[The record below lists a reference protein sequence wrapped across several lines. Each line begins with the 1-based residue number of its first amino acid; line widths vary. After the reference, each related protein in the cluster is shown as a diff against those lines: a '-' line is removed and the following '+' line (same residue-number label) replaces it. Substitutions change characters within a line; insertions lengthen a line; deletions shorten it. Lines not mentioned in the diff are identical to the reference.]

1 MIPVRTMKHIPQ
13 MREIPH
19 LNPQR
24 LGNLHE
30 LTVAPLDKARE
41 MAIDGCQGYPHLPS
55 QCQALLTENLELSP
69 RLQALKSLAKL
80 SAMESRDTSPN
91 EQAHSLYT
99 LKFLN

>member
-30 LTVAPLDKARE
+30 TIAPLDKARE
-41 MAIDGCQGYPHLPS
+41 TAINSLQGYPYLPS
-55 QCQALLTENLELSP
+55 QGQALVRGKPGTFTPTSNLKILN
-69 RLQALKSLAKL
+69 Q
-80 SAMESRDTSPN
+80 MECNGET
-91 EQAHSLYT
+91 
-99 LKFLN
+99 

>member
-30 LTVAPLDKARE
+30 LTIAPLDKARE
-41 MAIDGCQGYPHLPS
+41 TTINGLQGYPYLPS
-55 QCQALLTENLELSP
+55 QCQALFAENLELSR
-69 RLQALKSLAKL
+69 RLQTLKSLTKW
-80 SAMESRDTSPN
+80 SVVERRDGSPN
-91 EQAHSLYT
+91 DQAHSSYI

>member
-1 MIPVRTMKHIPQ
+1 

-30 LTVAPLDKARE
+30 TIAPLDKARE
-41 MAIDGCQGYPHLPS
+41 TAINGLPGYPYLPS
-55 QCQALLTENLELSP
+55 QCQALFAENLELSR
-69 RLQALKSLAKL
+69 RLQAVKSLAKL
-80 SAMESRDTSPN
+80 SVMESRDSSPN

-99 LKFLN
+99 LKFLR

>member
-30 LTVAPLDKARE
+30 TIAPLDKARE
-41 MAIDGCQGYPHLPS
+41 TAINILKRSRSLQQLTIASVDRAREMAINGWASDFYLYS
-55 QCQALLTENLELSP
+55 QSQALLTETS
-69 RLQALKSLAKL
+69 AAKL
-80 SAMESRDTSPN
+80 
-91 EQAHSLYT
+91 
-99 LKFLN
+99 

>member
-30 LTVAPLDKARE
+30 TITPLDKARE
-41 MAIDGCQGYPHLPS
+41 TAINGLQGYTYLPS
-55 QCQALLTENLELSP
+55 QCQALFAENLELSR
-69 RLQALKSLAKL
+69 RLQAFKSLAKL
-80 SAMESRDTSPN
+80 SAMESRDTSAN
-91 EQAHSLYT
+91 DQSHSLYT

>member
-24 LGNLHE
+24 LGSLHE
-30 LTVAPLDKARE
+30 TIAPLDKARE
-41 MAIDGCQGYPHLPS
+41 TAISGLQGYPYLPS
-55 QCQALLTENLELSP
+55 QGQALFAENLELSR

-80 SAMESRDTSPN
+80 SATESHDTSPN
-91 EQAHSLYT
+91 DEAHSSDA
-99 LKFLN
+99 

>member
-30 LTVAPLDKARE
+30 LTIAPLDKARE
-41 MAIDGCQGYPHLPS
+41 TAINGLQGYPYLPS
-55 QCQALLTENLELSP
+55 QCQALFAENLELSR
-69 RLQALKSLAKL
+69 RLQTLKSLTEW
-80 SAMESRDTSPN
+80 SVVERRDGSPN
-91 EQAHSLYT
+91 DQSHSSYI

>member
-1 MIPVRTMKHIPQ
+1 MIPVRTMKHIPR

-24 LGNLHE
+24 LGSLHE
-30 LTVAPLDKARE
+30 TIAPLDKARE
-41 MAIDGCQGYPHLPS
+41 TAISGLQGYPYLPS
-55 QCQALLTENLELSP
+55 QGQALFAENLELSR

-80 SAMESRDTSPN
+80 SAIESRDSSPN
-91 EQAHSLYT
+91 DQSHSLYT

>member
-1 MIPVRTMKHIPQ
+1 MIPVRTMKHIPR

-24 LGNLHE
+24 LGSLHE
-30 LTVAPLDKARE
+30 TIAPLDKARE
-41 MAIDGCQGYPHLPS
+41 TAISGLQGYPYLPS
-55 QCQALLTENLELSP
+55 QGQALFAENLELSR

-80 SAMESRDTSPN
+80 SAIESRDPSPN
-91 EQAHSLYT
+91 EPAHSLYT

>member
-30 LTVAPLDKARE
+30 TIAPLDKARE
-41 MAIDGCQGYPHLPS
+41 TAINSLQGYPYLPQPRPS
-55 QCQALLTENLELSP
+55 FIRRKPGTFTPTSNLKILN
-69 RLQALKSLAKL
+69 Q
-80 SAMESRDTSPN
+80 MECNGEP
-91 EQAHSLYT
+91 
-99 LKFLN
+99 

>member
-1 MIPVRTMKHIPQ
+1 MAVPTIKHIPQ

-30 LTVAPLDKARE
+30 LTIAPLDQARE
-41 MAIDGCQGYPHLPS
+41 TAINSLQGYPHLPS
-55 QCQALLTENLELSP
+55 QCQALLTENLELSR

>member
-30 LTVAPLDKARE
+30 TIAPLDKVRE
-41 MAIDGCQGYPHLPS
+41 MAINCLQGYPYLPS
-55 QCQALLTENLELSP
+55 QCQALFAENLELLH
-69 RLQALKSLAKL
+69 RLQTVKSLTKS
-80 SAMESRDTSPN
+80 SAMESRGTSPN
-91 EQAHSLYT
+91 DYAHSLYT
-99 LKFLN
+99 LKFLT

>member
-30 LTVAPLDKARE
+30 LTIAPLDKARE
-41 MAIDGCQGYPHLPS
+41 TAINGLQGYPYLPS
-55 QCQALLTENLELSP
+55 QCQALFAENLELSR
-69 RLQALKSLAKL
+69 RLQALKSLTKF
-80 SAMESRDTSPN
+80 SAMESRDSSRNDQSHSP
-91 EQAHSLYT
+91 YT
-99 LKFLN
+99 VKFLN

>member
-30 LTVAPLDKARE
+30 TIAPLDKARE
-41 MAIDGCQGYPHLPS
+41 TAINGLQGYPYLPS
-55 QCQALLTENLELSP
+55 QCQALFAENLELSR
-69 RLQALKSLAKL
+69 RLQALKSLGKL